1 MVDPTS
7 KSNQGKS
14 QSSSKDLTPLSVFL
28 SFKIPWP
35 AETVK
40 DDISSDKNLEESKGS
55 LILNGV
61 APDKFFLK
69 PRSDEVS
76 ETPTEQSF
84 GHKWAE
90 AETTNDV
97 ASPPGNQDFFQNVES
112 SKPAVSSSDNTST
125 RVRSGWEADFQFADS
140 ENQLGGVTASSEG
153 SGIKFEDPESLVSS
167 SSLNVDLGAQL
178 DSVFGENMNDGKSKE
193 PSGPAAAVEWDSDD
207 LWNTLGSSSTPNMSE
222 GFDAA
227 FSTKNEPQKDPMLD
241 YSKDLSTSVDLFQEF
256 QSKASN
262 TDTTENKAKNEDH
275 SAMDEDVYGDWN
287 DFATSS
293 NFQESTAVGK
303 PSEPDLFSFD
313 NKLEGDKKSS
323 GEDLFSFE
331 KKFEDDKKPSEQD
344 LFSFDNK
351 LGGDKISS
359 EGDLFG
365 FEKKFEGDKKHSEGD
380 LFSFDNKFEDDKK
393 PSERDL
399 FSFDFGGDLTSTS
412 QNNPPVEGNA
422 IMSEDPTSNWCV
434 CILLIHDP

>member
-1 MVDPTS
+1 MVDPTC

-14 QSSSKDLTPLSVFL
+14 KSSTKDLTPLSVFL

-40 DDISSDKNLEESKGS
+40 DDISSVKNSEESKSS

-76 ETPTEQSF
+76 DTPAEQSF
-84 GHKWAE
+84 DHKWAE
-90 AETTNDV
+90 AESANDV
-97 ASPPGNQDFFQNVES
+97 SSPGNQDFFQNVES
-112 SKPAVSSSDNTST
+112 SKPAVSSSENTSI
-125 RVRSGWEADFQFADS
+125 RVRSGWEADFQSADS
-140 ENQLGGVTASSEG
+140 ENQLVDGVTASSEG
-153 SGIKFEDPESLVSS
+153 SGIKFEDPESFVSS

-178 DSVFGENMNDGKSKE
+178 DSVFGENMNDGKPKE
-193 PSGPAAAVEWDSDD
+193 PSGPAAAVDWNSDD
-207 LWNTLGSSSTPNMSE
+207 IWNTLGSSSTPNMSE

-227 FSTKNEPQKDPMLD
+227 FSTKNELQNDPTVD

-256 QSKASN
+256 QSKTN
-262 TDTTENKAKNEDH
+262 YEDMTENKAKNEDH

-293 NFQESTAVGK
+293 NAQDSTVADK
-303 PSEPDLFSFD
+303 PSEPGLFSFD
-313 NKLEGDKKSS
+313 NKVEGDKKSS
-323 GEDLFSFE
+323 EGDLFSFE
-331 KKFEDDKKPSEQD
+331 KKFEVDKKPPEQD
-344 LFSFDNK
+344 LFSFDIK
-351 LGGDKISS
+351 PEGDKKSS
-359 EGDLFG
+359 QGDLFG
-365 FEKKFEGDKKHSEGD
+365 FEKNFEDDKKHSEGD

-393 PSERDL
+393 PEERDL
-399 FSFDFGGDLTSTS
+399 FSFDFGGDFTSTS
-412 QNNPPVEGNA
+412 NNNAPVEGNA

-434 CILLIHDP
+434 CILLIQDL